1 MQLKKLEWQRL
12 YPVKKLLFLG
22 AWLFCVFIFV
32 AAIILLVRDGNR
44 ENLWLGIL
52 CGIAAFVMSCPMIK
66 YIRISY
72 HCMPYFNRIF
82 TKCELEELVKN
93 EKFYPIENTMDKK
106 VLGLLK
112 SGTHWLY
119 AGDRLISKD
128 LAIFGW
134 AEESSSLNGRAVTP
148 VFFIYMTGEVIKID
162 LGFKIHI
169 KEIEN
174 YNQYLWKK
182 FQIIPRIIVGEQRE
196 HIVNAFARQFQELK
210 ENLGLNEKE
219 LVQTILRNPEKYRN
233 MYMERLPDHIKKWCE
248 TNQTWSWFSSK

>member
-22 AWLFCVFIFV
+22 AWLFCVFIFA
-32 AAIILLVRDGNR
+32 AAIILLVRDGNC
-44 ENLWLGIL
+44 ENLWLGML
-52 CGIAAFVMSCPMIK
+52 CGIAAFVMICPMIK

-72 HCMPYFNRIF
+72 HCMPYFDRIF

-134 AEESSSLNGRAVTP
+134 AEGSSSLNGKAVTP

-162 LGFKIHI
+162 LGFK
-169 KEIEN
+169 
-174 YNQYLWKK
+174 
-182 FQIIPRIIVGEQRE
+182 
-196 HIVNAFARQFQELK
+196 
-210 ENLGLNEKE
+210 
-219 LVQTILRNPEKYRN
+219 
-233 MYMERLPDHIKKWCE
+233 
-248 TNQTWSWFSSK
+248 

>member
-72 HCMPYFNRIF
+72 HGMPYFNRIF

-119 AGDRLISKD
+119 AGDRLIAKD

-134 AEESSSLNGRAVTP
+134 AEGSSSLNGRAVTP
-148 VFFIYMTGEVIKID
+148 VFFIYMTGEVIKI
-162 LGFKIHI
+162 
-169 KEIEN
+169 
-174 YNQYLWKK
+174 
-182 FQIIPRIIVGEQRE
+182 
-196 HIVNAFARQFQELK
+196 A
-210 ENLGLNEKE
+210 
-219 LVQTILRNPEKYRN
+219 
-233 MYMERLPDHIKKWCE
+233 PDSLFH
-248 TNQTWSWFSSK
+248 FFVDA

>member
-22 AWLFCVFIFV
+22 AWLFCVFIFA

-44 ENLWLGIL
+44 ENLWLGML
-52 CGIAAFVMSCPMIK
+52 CGIAAFVMICPMIK
-66 YIRISY
+66 YMRITY

-112 SGTHWLY
+112 SGIHWLY

-134 AEESSSLNGRAVTP
+134 AEGSSSLNGKAVTP

-162 LGFKIHI
+162 LGSKIHI

-182 FQIIPRIIVGEQRE
+182 FQIIPRITVGEQRE
-196 HIVNAFARQFQELK
+196 HIVNVFARQFQELK

-219 LVQTILRNPEKYRN
+219 LVETILQNPEKYRN
-233 MYMERLPDHIKKWCE
+233 MYMEQLPDHIKKWCE
-248 TNQTWSWFSSK
+248 TN

>member
-93 EKFYPIENTMDKK
+93 KK
-106 VLGLLK
+106 MPTASQLPRPSILRGKGLL
-112 SGTHWLY
+112 
-119 AGDRLISKD
+119 
-128 LAIFGW
+128 
-134 AEESSSLNGRAVTP
+134 SLLLC
-148 VFFIYMTGEVIKID
+148 FI
-162 LGFKIHI
+162 
-169 KEIEN
+169 
-174 YNQYLWKK
+174 
-182 FQIIPRIIVGEQRE
+182 II
-196 HIVNAFARQFQELK
+196 L
-210 ENLGLNEKE
+210 
-219 LVQTILRNPEKYRN
+219 
-233 MYMERLPDHIKKWCE
+233 
-248 TNQTWSWFSSK
+248 